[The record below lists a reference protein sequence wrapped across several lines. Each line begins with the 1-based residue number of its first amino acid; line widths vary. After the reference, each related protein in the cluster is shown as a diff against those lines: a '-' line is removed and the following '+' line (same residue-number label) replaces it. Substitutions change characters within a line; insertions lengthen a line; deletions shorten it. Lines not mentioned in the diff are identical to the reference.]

1 MNRVNPDFTREVEE
15 PNVGTYY
22 ITSDETQIRP
32 YAILIKT
39 EEPYV
44 ATCTIL

>member
-15 PNVGTYY
+15 PNVGTFY

-32 YAILIKT
+32 YAILIKPKNHLLRGST
-39 EEPYV
+39 NM
-44 ATCTIL
+44 